1 MQIKKE
7 MLIDRNELQ
16 ILLNLI
22 GEDQIII
29 GYPLFDLKLM
39 RLISSK
45 DGYRCSV
52 LCDLEDFQNI
62 NDYTNYGNEFPLL
75 DEIKYCMLLSGMLNY
90 ENMADFQEKLDAISK
105 LNKSLYL
112 APDTNLFY
120 HGALSGL
127 TDQNTHYIV
136 VDTVYDEIEHPINH
150 KYQPYLIKQM
160 ESDAKYHGELL
171 HELKNKKLKKARKAS
186 YVALKEYRHIRD
198 HLMELRPCEQTTSSG
213 EDNDRIIV
221 RSLREF
227 EASNGHI
234 ITLLLTADSNMAEL
248 CAGKGPECFHFIYPS
263 SMEVRRCSPE
273 QLKDLIYYFAIV
285 FGVIKCNSVIIY
297 GEFSYKE
304 ADDESLKLVFQD
316 EVLYEKFN
324 ETIGVCRDLMALNI
338 EK

>member
-1 MQIKKE
+1 MQSKKE
-7 MLIDRNELQ
+7 MLINRDELQ

-22 GEDQIII
+22 GDSPIAID
-29 GYPLFDLKLM
+29 YPLFDLKLM
-39 RLISSK
+39 RFNSSG

-62 NDYTNYGNEFPLL
+62 NDYTTYGNEFPLL
-75 DEIKYCMLLSGMLNY
+75 DEIKYCMLLSGMIQY
-90 ENMADFQEKLDAISK
+90 ENMADFQDKLAAISK

-127 TDQNTHYIV
+127 TKKNTRYLV
-136 VDTVYDEIEHPINH
+136 VDTVYDEIEHPINY
-150 KYQPYLIKQM
+150 KYLSYMINQM

-171 HELKNKKLKKARKAS
+171 HELKNKKLKKSRKAS
-186 YVALKEYRHIRD
+186 YVALKEYRRIRD
-198 HLMELRPCEQTTSSG
+198 NVMELRPCGQTTSSS
-213 EDNDRIIV
+213 EENDRIIV

-234 ITLLLTADSNMAEL
+234 LTLLLTADSNMAEL

-263 SMEVRRCSPE
+263 STGVRHCSPE
-273 QLKDLIYYFAIV
+273 QLKDLIYHFAIV
-285 FGVIKCNSVIIY
+285 FGLVKCNSVIIY

-304 ADDESLKLVFQD
+304 ADDESLKLVFHD
-316 EVLYEKFN
+316 EGLYEKFS
-324 ETIGVCRDLMALNI
+324 ETIGVCRNLMDLKI